1 MSSSGGGARGG
12 NGGGVSGIPA
22 TSRKMVQSLKEIVNC
37 PEHEIYAMLKECNMD
52 PNDTVHRLLSQDPF
66 HEVKSKRDKKKE
78 LKEASD
84 SRGRGGNTALNHG
97 GRSVD
102 RHVGRVG
109 SSQFS
114 STGILR
120 GKPANKKDNGVIA
133 QSSSSM
139 KATGTINHDIN
150 RWPVCHSLPESD
162 SVPVENKTQMAGFS
176 DAISSSLA
184 SVGFPPSSQP
194 KAGIQSAWSGVP
206 GQLSMADIVKMG
218 RPKASSIPVLSNN
231 PPHSAHDSAPLTTP
245 QQGMKQPHDRPTV
258 TLQSHHDFDSSDEP
272 VSNISGTVHST
283 GIAVSQHVSHDDW
296 PVEQTS
302 ASGASLLEP
311 STVPEAFGDLSVPS
325 NLNADNA
332 NVHQTY
338 QSDEVEETEED
349 VATDSVN
356 KDSIGSASVS
366 GRQMQEDRP
375 GGPSH
380 FDNDSFNN
388 MDSFQSHRH
397 GYEHQE
403 VRSVF
408 LFLLKTQEAI
418 RLYECFAWV
427 ATPPTSGD
435 STPPHFEVSEAI
447 IGLRGLYGGRRGIG
461 VGSQVSIPS
470 YSVPSVEDGSMSVS
484 TAAVKLQQLSMQ
496 ESLGRASA
504 EDNPAVIIPNHLQVP
519 TADCSH
525 LSFGS
530 FGSGGNAAYPMSFA
544 SQSLKSN
551 LDDVSEVENTSV
563 GHPDARSSNYLADEQ
578 LQSSSDSNVI
588 SRNAVGAGSYDS
600 ASAQPEALKHDTA
613 EVTHSHQYSFPG
625 SVPGY
630 TSENS
635 SQLNA
640 GFLYAQ
646 ANSQMQNL
654 APLSS
659 VMQAYTNS
667 LQGNLLASAGQP
679 ARESD
684 LPYSPFLATQSVPT
698 KYSSAVSSIS
708 GPTISMPETV
718 KPAVFSMQ
726 QTPQSLPGN
735 NIATGPALPPH
746 LAVHPYSQP
755 SLPLGHFANMI
766 SYPFMHQ
773 SYAYMP
779 SAFQQAYSSNNTY
792 HQSPAAVHSAGIKY
806 TLPQY
811 KNSVE
816 LNSLPQSA
824 AIASGHGA
832 FGASTNIPGNFSL
845 NSSSTPTSS
854 TIRYEDAVNS
864 QYKDSNQY
872 VSLQNDNSAAWI
884 HGPGSRTVSALP
896 ASTYYNFQGQNQQ
909 HGGLRQVQQPSQH
922 YGAPGYPNFYHSQ
935 AGISQEL
942 QQQTPNDAALG
953 ASQGQQTK
961 QSHQIWQNSY

>member
-1 MSSSGGGARGG
+1 MSSGGGARGG
-12 NGGGVSGIPA
+12 NNGGGVSGIPA

-52 PNDTVHRLLSQDPF
+52 PNDAVHRLLSQ
-66 HEVKSKRDKKKE
+66 
-78 LKEASD
+78 EA
-84 SRGRGGNTALNHG
+84 
-97 GRSVD
+97 
-102 RHVGRVG
+102 
-109 SSQFS
+109 
-114 STGILR
+114 GILR

-139 KATGTINHDIN
+139 KASGTISHDIN
-150 RWPVCHSLPESD
+150 QWPVCHSD
-162 SVPVENKTQMAGFS
+162 YVPVENKTQMTGVS
-176 DAISSSLA
+176 DAISSSQA
-184 SVGFPPSSQP
+184 SVGFAPSSQP
-194 KAGIQSAWSGVP
+194 KPGIQSAWSGVP

-218 RPKASSIPVLSNN
+218 RPKASSTPVLSNN
-231 PPHSAHDSAPLTTP
+231 PPHSAHDSAPLMTP
-245 QQGMKQPHDRPTV
+245 LQGMKQPHDRPTIP
-258 TLQSHHDFDSSDEP
+258 LQTHHDFDSSDEP

-283 GIAVSQHVSHDDW
+283 AIAVSQHVSHDDW
-296 PVEQTS
+296 PVEQTT
-302 ASGASLLEP
+302 ASGSSLLEP
-311 STVPEAFGDLSVPS
+311 STVPETFGDPSVLS
-325 NLNADNA
+325 NLNADDDA
-332 NVHQTY
+332 NVHQAY
-338 QSDEVEETEED
+338 QSDEGQETEED
-349 VATDSVN
+349 VSTDSVS
-356 KDSIGSASVS
+356 KESMGSASVS
-366 GRQMQEDRP
+366 GRQMQGDRP

-388 MDSFQSHRH
+388 MDSYQSHRH

-403 VRSVF
+403 
-408 LFLLKTQEAI
+408 
-418 RLYECFAWV
+418 
-427 ATPPTSGD
+427 GD
-435 STPPHFEVSEAI
+435 SKFGPAKNCVDLNNLPQCAAMASGH
-447 IGLRGLYGGRRGIG
+447 GCYG
-461 VGSQVSIPS
+461 SI
-470 YSVPSVEDGSMSVS
+470 SVS
-484 TAAVKLQQLSMQ
+484 TAAAKLQQLSMQ
-496 ESLGRASA
+496 ESLGRASV

-530 FGSGGNAAYPMSFA
+530 FGSGGSAAYPMSFA
-544 SQSLKSN
+544 SKSLKSN
-551 LDDVSEVENTSV
+551 LENVSAVENTSV

-588 SRNAVGAGSYDS
+588 SRNAVGTGSYDS
-600 ASAQPEALKHDTA
+600 ASAQPEAMKHDTA
-613 EVTHSHQYSFPG
+613 EVPHSHQYSFPG

-630 TSENS
+630 TPENS

-746 LAVHPYSQP
+746 LTVHPYSQP
-755 SLPLGHFANMI
+755 SVPLGHFANMI
-766 SYPFMHQ
+766 GYPFLHQ

-806 TLPQY
+806 TLPHPQY

-845 NSSSTPTSS
+845 NSSSTPASS
-854 TIRYEDAVNS
+854 TIRYEDSVNS

-872 VSLQNDNSAAWI
+872 VSLQNDNSTAWI
-884 HGPGSRTVSALP
+884 HGPGSRTVSTLP
-896 ASTYYNFQGQNQQ
+896 ASAYYNFQAQNQQ

-942 QQQTPNDAALG
+942 QQQTPSDAALG
-953 ASQGQQTK
+953 GSQGQQSK
-961 QSHQIWQNSY
+961 QSHQMWQNSY

>member
-1 MSSSGGGARGG
+1 MK
-12 NGGGVSGIPA
+12 
-22 TSRKMVQSLKEIVNC
+22 T
-37 PEHEIYAMLKECNMD
+37 
-52 PNDTVHRLLSQDPF
+52 DPF

-78 LKEASD
+78 LKESSD
-84 SRGRGGNTALNHG
+84 SRGRGGNTASNHG

-114 STGILR
+114 STEAGILR

-139 KATGTINHDIN
+139 KATGSINHDIN
-150 RWPVCHSLPESD
+150 RWPVCHSD
-162 SVPVENKTQMAGFS
+162 SVPVENKTQMAGVS

-218 RPKASSIPVLSNN
+218 RPKAPSIPVLSNN
-231 PPHSAHDSAPLTTP
+231 PPHSAHDSAPLMTP

-258 TLQSHHDFDSSDEP
+258 PLQSHHDFDSSDEP

-283 GIAVSQHVSHDDW
+283 GIAISQHVSHDDW

-302 ASGASLLEP
+302 ANGASLLEP

-332 NVHQTY
+332 NAHQIY
-338 QSDEVEETEED
+338 QSDEGEETEED

-403 VRSVF
+403 
-408 LFLLKTQEAI
+408 
-418 RLYECFAWV
+418 
-427 ATPPTSGD
+427 
-435 STPPHFEVSEAI
+435 
-447 IGLRGLYGGRRGIG
+447 GIG

-484 TAAVKLQQLSMQ
+484 TAAAKLQQLSMQ

-504 EDNPAVIIPNHLQVP
+504 EDNPVVIIPNHLQVP

-544 SQSLKSN
+544 SKSLKSN

-563 GHPDARSSNYLADEQ
+563 GHPDASSNYLADEQ

-613 EVTHSHQYSFPG
+613 EITHSHQYSFPG

-854 TIRYEDAVNS
+854 TIRYEDAVNA